1 MTRARLLAL
10 LAVRSLWA
18 HKVKNAFVGS
28 ILAFGTFLVVSGG
41 ALLDAVEAAMQR
53 SITSSLAGHLQ
64 VYDAAAKDKLD
75 LYGGFG
81 GVVDIGEIPQWEVV
95 APVLSGVEN
104 VEAVVPMALGFAT
117 VFGRNEIDVA
127 LDRLRTAVTTGDAV
141 GVQEGRQRVSR
152 ICADLVAS
160 LDARRA
166 VAAADVTEKEAEAL
180 ARVSSDAFW
189 QSFEANPTVEL
200 EYLETRLAPL
210 AADGRLLYLRL
221 IGSDLDAFAQTFD
234 SLYIVKGQAVP
245 PGERG
250 ILISDRTWEELV
262 KNVVARQMDEL
273 HEAVVRDGKSID
285 ADPLLTELVGR
296 MRRQA
301 SRILYQLSDAEA
313 AALAAEL
320 TSSMGA
326 PPGTPVGQLL
336 DQLLDVRDASIVRNH
351 EIFYRVVAPRIS
363 LYDLPLGEEMT
374 LRSFTRSGYLR
385 SVNVKI
391 WGTYE
396 FRGLE
401 GAGLQSAGNLVDLIT
416 FRDLYGQMS
425 EAQLGELAAIKAAVG
440 VKDIDRASAEDALF
454 GGGGEILTDATTG
467 VVEVPVE
474 APVVAMARATTFDP
488 ADQHRGLVLNAALV
502 LGDPSRLEETRAAV
516 EAALADAG
524 LSVQVVDWQQASG
537 LIGQFV
543 FVLRIVL
550 YLSLFIVF
558 FVALIVINN
567 AMMMATLDR
576 VPEIGTMRAIGASRW
591 TVVWLILAETL
602 MLGAVAGVVGAV
614 GAVGMIASLGAV
626 GIPAP
631 ADVVVLLFAGPRLY
645 PTIGAGHV
653 GFGLLV
659 VLAVALVAAV
669 YPAALASRVA
679 PVVAMQGKE

>member
-1 MTRARLLAL
+1 VTRARLLAL

-41 ALLDAVEAAMQR
+41 ALLDAVESAMQR
-53 SITSSLAGHLQ
+53 SITSSLAGDLQ

-81 GVVDIGEIPQWEVV
+81 GVSDIGEIPQWEVV
-95 APVLSGVEN
+95 APVLSGVDN

-127 LDRLRTAVTTGDAV
+127 LDGLRSAVTAGDAV
-141 GVQEGRQRVSR
+141 GVQEGRQRVAR
-152 ICADLVAS
+152 ICSDLVTS

-166 VAAADVTEKEAEAL
+166 VAAADVTEKESEAL
-180 ARVSSDAFW
+180 ARVASDAFW
-189 QSFEANPTVEL
+189 QSFEANPVAEL

-221 IGSDLDAFAQTFD
+221 IGSDLDAFAQSFD

-245 PGERG
+245 AGERG

-273 HEAVVRDGKSID
+273 YEASVRDGKSID
-285 ADPLLTELVGR
+285 GDPLLTELVGR

-313 AALAAEL
+313 ASLATDLSTALG
-320 TSSMGA
+320 T

-336 DQLLDVRDASIVRNH
+336 DQLLDVHDGSILRHHQV
-351 EIFYRVVAPRIS
+351 FYDVVAPRIS

-454 GGGGEILTDATTG
+454 GGGGEILTEATSG
-467 VVEVPVE
+467 VVDAPVAVPV
-474 APVVAMARATTFDP
+474 AAAQRSTKFDP
-488 ADQHRGLVLNAALV
+488 ADQHRGLVLNGAL
-502 LGDPSRLEETRAAV
+502 LLKDPSRIEETRAAV

-602 MLGAVAGVVGAV
+602 MLGAVAGVVGAA
-614 GAVGMIASLGAV
+614 GAVGMLALLGTV

-645 PTIGAGHV
+645 PTVGAWHV

-659 VLAVALVAAV
+659 VLVVALVAAL